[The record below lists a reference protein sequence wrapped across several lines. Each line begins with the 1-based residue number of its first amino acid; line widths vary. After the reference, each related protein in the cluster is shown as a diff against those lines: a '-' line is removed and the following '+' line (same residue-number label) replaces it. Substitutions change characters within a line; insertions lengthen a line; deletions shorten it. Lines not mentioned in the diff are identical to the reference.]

1 MLEQL
6 QHTWWLIL
14 LSVTSSVAGQTVIK
28 LGTNVSGQRDA
39 ASPIELILTILQS
52 PLILLGLI
60 CYAVGALAWIAVL
73 QRMDLGYAYP
83 FLALNFIL
91 ITLVSGLLLGE
102 PVPLMRWAGILLIA
116 AGILVVARTG

>member
-14 LSVTSSVAGQTVIK
+14 LSVTASVAGQTVIK
-28 LGTNVSGQRDA
+28 LGAESPGQRHAD
-39 ASPIELILTILQS
+39 SPLALIVTILQS
-52 PLILLGLI
+52 PLILLGLVF
-60 CYAVGALAWIAVL
+60 YAVGALAWIAVL

-102 PVPLMRWAGILLIA
+102 AVPLLRWAGIALIA